1 MTTVTDSWANRSED
15 PSSHVGERSAP
26 LRDLKVLDLSQ
37 AVSGPFAGRILA
49 DLGAD
54 VVKVEWSNGDVAN
67 YFGEVRGG
75 VSGLF
80 SHMNAG
86 KRGIAVDL
94 VHPLGKTIVRRL
106 ASHADVVIENF
117 RPGVLDRAGVGY
129 NELSALNQRLVMLSI
144 SGFGQRGPES
154 GRMAF
159 APVIHAESG
168 LLSRQ
173 AEFDQSAHIPDIAFN
188 VGDVLA
194 GVHGAV
200 AILAALHARRR
211 SGRGQ
216 HIDMSM
222 LEAMV
227 ASDDYVHYALDE
239 SRQALPQRGEV
250 WDAPG
255 GPLMI
260 AADRKLLWVRLRDYL
275 GQDNAAIE
283 RNCSVDEGIASRKSR
298 IANWIKSFDSRDGLI
313 AALEAAG
320 LAWADVRTPSDVLS
334 SPTLMALGSVVDVP
348 DASGVSRRVIRMP
361 YHLSASEC
369 GVRGSAP
376 VGGEHANE
384 VLKEWLWLGPNEVA
398 RLEADGAL
406 RAPEAG
412 SPA

>member
-1 MTTVTDSWANRSED
+1 MTDSSADRLED
-15 PSSHVGERSAP
+15 PPSQVKDRLAP
-26 LRDLKVLDLSQ
+26 LGDLKVLDLSQ

-67 YFGEVRGG
+67 YFGEMRGG

-86 KRGIAVDL
+86 KRGIAIEFEL
-94 VHPLGKTIVRRL
+94 PSGKTIVRRL
-106 ASHADVVIENF
+106 AARADVVIENF

-129 NELSALNQRLVMLSI
+129 RELSAANGRMVMLSI
-144 SGFGQRGPES
+144 SGFGQLGPES

-173 AEFDQSAHIPDIAFN
+173 AEMDQSAHVPDIAFS

-200 AILAALHARRR
+200 AVLAAIHARRR
-211 SGRGQ
+211 TGRGQ
-216 HIDMSM
+216 HIDLSM

-239 SRQALPQRGEV
+239 SSQALPQRGEV

-260 AADRKLLWVRLRDYL
+260 AADGKFTWVKLRDNFGLVDSATETNGL
-275 GQDNAAIE
+275 GEDRLA
-283 RNCSVDEGIASRKSR
+283 RRRLLV
-298 IANWIKSFDSRDGLI
+298 ANWIKSFEYREDLI
-313 AALEAAG
+313 AALETAG
-320 LAWADVRTPSDVLS
+320 LAWADVRTVSDILA
-334 SPTLMALGSVVDVP
+334 SPTLVALGSVVDVG
-348 DASGVSRRVIRMP
+348 DGSGGYRRVIRMP
-361 YHLSASEC
+361 YHLSESDC
-369 GVRGSAP
+369 RVRGPAP
-376 VGGEHANE
+376 VGGEHAHE
-384 VLKEWLWLGPNEVA
+384 VLSEWLGAAQDEVA
-398 RLEADGAL
+398 RLESSGAL
-406 RAPEAG
+406 RTSVTG